1 MEPKSPKGIFFV
13 GRFFLII
20 MLAILLGGVHCSQ
33 KQMNSWFYS
42 KPETRPNT
50 AITKRQVDM
59 VRIGDSE
66 VKAQAVLGQPTVK
79 KSTQDGTEMVWYLLQ
94 TEYSE
99 EAYETLKKP
108 PKDPE
113 GYKFIRIY
121 IDPSGKITEKQF
133 EL

>member
-1 MEPKSPKGIFFV
+1 MKPYYHGALGIVGVLIVGVSFF
-13 GRFFLII
+13 G
-20 MLAILLGGVHCSQ
+20 CSQ
-33 KQMNSWFYS
+33 KTVNSWFYT

-50 AITKRQVDM
+50 AITKRQLDM

-66 VKAQAVLGQPTVK
+66 VKAQAVLGQPTIK

-94 TEYSE
+94 TDYSE

-108 PKDPE
+108 PQNPE